1 MVQSVFRVSISF
13 SSPHWP
19 IRKLAVVGQHAR
31 YTPLKKC
38 IQAVEAWSFRQYGSV
53 FRQCMN
59 WDDFQVV
66 SHMGSIAVSKAWTSD
81 SGKWLVGG
89 GKDSW
94 CCTAQTVPYPSR
106 AIIDTTQHYALLLP
120 HAQNKE
126 LSTSSR
132 PGQSPSFR
140 RETRRSY
147 CRNDPV
153 KYDLELWKFYG
164 NIPRLSTW

>member
-1 MVQSVFRVSISF
+1 MDSM
-13 SSPHWP
+13 HD
-19 IRKLAVVGQHAR
+19 KHL
-31 YTPLKKC
+31 LEKC
-38 IQAVEAWSFRQYGSV
+38 IQADEAWSFRQCGSV
-53 FRQCMN
+53 FQQNMN
-59 WDDFQVV
+59 RDDFQVV
-66 SHMGSIAVSKAWTSD
+66 SPISSIAMSKACTSD
-81 SGKWLVGG
+81 SGKWPVGG
-89 GKDSW
+89 GKDMW
-94 CCTAQTVPYPSR
+94 YCTAQTVPYPSR

-164 NIPRLSTW
+164 NIPRLSTWKI